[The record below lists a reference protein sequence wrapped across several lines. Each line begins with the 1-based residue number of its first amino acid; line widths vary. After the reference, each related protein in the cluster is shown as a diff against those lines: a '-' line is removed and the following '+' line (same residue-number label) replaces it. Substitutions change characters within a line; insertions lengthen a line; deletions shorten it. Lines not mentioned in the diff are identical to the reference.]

1 MTTSVTTEII
11 SKGIDLIG
19 QIFLYSRRN
28 AQENKFKVET
38 RGDARGRIDQ
48 LQVYI
53 DEELAKIK
61 AQEKRESFPAQTSAR
76 QISARQTSIRQT
88 DGGQDDRPDSLATRP
103 NSSPQGLAAHQ
114 GGGIG
119 QACLPCTRAH
129 LITVRGTLKEAL
141 RFALGEEEG
150 VNHPEVTERLD
161 AAAEELTVMER
172 FDLSPE
178 KIANT
183 TPEERVV
190 INQLLPRLRNMR
202 QQLLNGVDSPEHL
215 QELASSVGEIYNQVR
230 TSTQSGV
237 DWVKVEQTISADE
250 E

>member
-38 RGDARGRIDQ
+38 RGDAKGRIDQ

-61 AQEKRESFPAQTSAR
+61 AQKESFPAQTSAR
-76 QISARQTSIRQT
+76 QTSIKQN
-88 DGGQDDRPDSLATRP
+88 DGGQDDRPDPLATRP

-190 INQLLPRLRNMR
+190 INQLLPQLRNMR

-230 TSTQSGV
+230 TSTQAGV
-237 DWVKVEQTISADE
+237 DWAKVEQTISADDG
-250 E
+250 

>member
-1 MTTSVTTEII
+1 MAANVTTEII
-11 SKGIDLIG
+11 AKGIDLIG
-19 QIFLYSRRN
+19 QIFLYSRSN
-28 AQENKFKVET
+28 AQEDKFKEET
-38 RGDARGRIDQ
+38 RDDAKGRIDR
-48 LQVYI
+48 LQGYI

-61 AQEKRESFPAQTSAR
+61 AQGKQRSFPAPAQTSR
-76 QISARQTSIRQT
+76 QS
-88 DGGQDDRPDSLATRP
+88 DGKQDDRPSAHAMA
-103 NSSPQGLAAHQ
+103 NSNLPQGLASHK
-114 GGGIG
+114 GEGIG

-141 RFALGEEEG
+141 RFALGEPEG
-150 VNHPEVTERLD
+150 VDHPEVTERLD

-183 TPEERVV
+183 TQEERSV

-215 QELASSVGEIYNQVR
+215 QELATSVGEIYNQVR
-230 TSTQSGV
+230 TSSQAGV
-237 DWVKVEQTISADE
+237 DWGKVDQEISADE

>member
-38 RGDARGRIDQ
+38 RGDAKGRIDQ

-61 AQEKRESFPAQTSAR
+61 TQKESFPVQT
-76 QISARQTSIRQT
+76 SARQTSIRQT
-88 DGGQDDRPDSLATRP
+88 DGGRMTDPILATRP

-119 QACLPCTRAH
+119 RPAH
-129 LITVRGTLKEAL
+129 YPDAPDNGQGTLRGADSRWGRRRSQPPGSDRAPRRCSGRADGDGKI
-141 RFALGEEEG
+141 RPVPGEDRQHYAGREG
-150 VNHPEVTERLD
+150 CHQSTPPSVAKYAP
-161 AAAEELTVMER
+161 
-172 FDLSPE
+172 
-178 KIANT
+178 T
-183 TPEERVV
+183 TFEWG
-190 INQLLPRLRNMR
+190 QF
-202 QQLLNGVDSPEHL
+202 S
-215 QELASSVGEIYNQVR
+215 
-230 TSTQSGV
+230 
-237 DWVKVEQTISADE
+237 
-250 E
+250 

>member
-1 MTTSVTTEII
+1 MGMTTSVTSVTTEII

-28 AQENKFKVET
+28 AQENKFKAET

-61 AQEKRESFPAQTSAR
+61 TQKESFPAQTSAR
-76 QISARQTSIRQT
+76 QTSIKQT
-88 DGGQDDRPDSLATRP
+88 DGGQDDRPDPLATRP

-141 RFALGEEEG
+141 RFALGEQEG

-230 TSTQSGV
+230 TSTQAGV

>member
-1 MTTSVTTEII
+1 MTTSVTSVTTEII

-61 AQEKRESFPAQTSAR
+61 TQKESFPAQTSAR
-76 QISARQTSIRQT
+76 QTSIKQT
-88 DGGQDDRPDSLATRP
+88 DGGQDDRPDPLATRP

-230 TSTQSGV
+230 TSTQAGV
-237 DWVKVEQTISADE
+237 DWAKVEQTISADE

>member
-1 MTTSVTTEII
+1 MGMTTSVTTEII
-11 SKGIDLIG
+11 AKGIDLIG
-19 QIFLYSRRN
+19 QVFLYSRRN
-28 AQENKFKVET
+28 AQENRLKKEAH
-38 RGDARGRIDQ
+38 GDAKGKIDQ

-53 DEELAKIK
+53 DEELARIK
-61 AQEKRESFPAQTSAR
+61 TQQGSLPAQTSV
-76 QISARQTSIRQT
+76 RQTSIKQT
-88 DGGQDDRPDSLATRP
+88 DGRQDDRPDLSAARP
-103 NSSPQGLAAHQ
+103 NPPPLGLASHQ
-114 GGGIG
+114 GEGIG

-190 INQLLPRLRNMR
+190 INQLLPQLRNMR

-230 TSTQSGV
+230 TSTQAGV
-237 DWVKVEQTISADE
+237 DWAKVEQTISADDE
-250 E
+250 

>member
-38 RGDARGRIDQ
+38 RGDAKGRIDQ

-61 AQEKRESFPAQTSAR
+61 AQKESFPAQTSAR
-76 QISARQTSIRQT
+76 QTSIKQT
-88 DGGQDDRPDSLATRP
+88 DGGQDDRPDPLATRP

-190 INQLLPRLRNMR
+190 INQLLPQLRNMR

-230 TSTQSGV
+230 TSTQAGV
-237 DWVKVEQTISADE
+237 DWAKVEQTISADDE
-250 E
+250 